1 MEKENWLCI
10 AFNSTDYMTQSVA
23 WAESLIFAYFHSSDQ
38 FTLYWP
44 DKPCICDNSSFLP
57 DKRCLCIAVAWL
69 VVVSTAA
76 ARDLDTKSPGN
87 IWGGGGSVLRMMIL
101 MIRIITIRIIMI
113 GVAFM
118 SMVYQVNIGRR
129 RIMVAHFLDDNDQ
142 D

>member
-10 AFNSTDYMTQSVA
+10 AFNSTDPERGVGRNIFIR
-23 WAESLIFAYFHSSDQ
+23 LINLHYIGQTNLLFERF
-38 FTLYWP
+38 W
-44 DKPCICDNSSFLP
+44 DNRSFLS

-113 GVAFM
+113 GMAFM

-129 RIMVAHFLDDNDQ
+129 MIMVAHFLDDNNQ